1 MAHDPNERALDGL
14 RALEQRNG
22 AAAPP
27 SDGSPG
33 RELAASVVVPGA
45 ATLRRRPVVAVVLL
59 LLGVVLPIALALWA
73 LKRRGD
79 PVGLAVDSRF
89 LGAVAVVGIAVI
101 VARLAAVGEVAY
113 QYRSA
118 PAIAPKTGVA
128 TVVTMA
134 LAFPVLYV
142 ASTAN
147 DTRNAVAAV
156 FDDDGDDEPLF
167 VPDPDQQAPV
177 DESVDDAADVS
188 SDEPGTGTDTSPG
201 DSVDPEQPIDP
212 SAITNVLLLGGDAGP
227 GRFGMRTDSMILV
240 SIHQATGRTALVSI
254 PRNLVRLRFPPGSPM
269 AERFPDGFN
278 EYQSLTNAVFT
289 YVTGQPELMEHYGES
304 GLDPRA
310 IALSEGIGYS
320 LDVRL
325 DDYALVNMQGFTG
338 IIDAV
343 GGVTLDLSDSVPLP
357 PSLPGEHPLPSSIGP
372 GAVEMDGATAIAYVR
387 SRSADS
393 DYQRMGRQ
401 RQLLA
406 ALGSQVS
413 ATEAISGFGS
423 VTGALADSMR
433 TSMSAGGFTSLLD
446 RLGDDA
452 AIGESVGLVPPLVTP
467 GNPDYAQ
474 IRTIID
480 AVERFVVTGEPSG
493 YAA

>member
-1 MAHDPNERALDGL
+1 
-14 RALEQRNG
+14 
-22 AAAPP
+22 
-27 SDGSPG
+27 
-33 RELAASVVVPGA
+33 
-45 ATLRRRPVVAVVLL
+45 
-59 LLGVVLPIALALWA
+59 
-73 LKRRGD
+73 
-79 PVGLAVDSRF
+79 
-89 LGAVAVVGIAVI
+89 
-101 VARLAAVGEVAY
+101 
-113 QYRSA
+113 
-118 PAIAPKTGVA
+118 
-128 TVVTMA
+128 
-134 LAFPVLYV
+134 
-142 ASTAN
+142 
-147 DTRNAVAAV
+147 
-156 FDDDGDDEPLF
+156 
-167 VPDPDQQAPV
+167 
-177 DESVDDAADVS
+177 
-188 SDEPGTGTDTSPG
+188 
-201 DSVDPEQPIDP
+201 
-212 SAITNVLLLGGDAGP
+212 
-227 GRFGMRTDSMILV
+227 LV
-240 SIHQATGRTALVSI
+240 SV
-254 PRNLVRLRFPPGSPM
+254 PRNLTGLQFPPGSPLA
-269 AERFPDGFN
+269 AEYPNGFDD
-278 EYQSLTNAVFT
+278 LANAVFPHVST
-289 YVTGQPELMEHYGES
+289 SPELMEYYGKDGRQPE
-304 GLDPRA
+304 A
-310 IALSEGIGYS
+310 VALSEAIGYS
-320 LDVRL
+320 LDVDI

>member
-1 MAHDPNERALDGL
+1 MASPTDAPALDRL
-14 RALEQRNG
+14 RRFEQSDRPMPRPD
-22 AAAPP
+22 APE
-27 SDGSPG
+27 GSPG
-33 RELAASVVVPGA
+33 VQMATSIVLPGLPTIRRVP
-45 ATLRRRPVVAVVLL
+45 
-59 LLGVVLPIALALWA
+59 LLGVLLFAIGVAVPIVLGAWVFAERDDIVSLALE
-73 LKRRGD
+73 
-79 PVGLAVDSRF
+79 PRF
-89 LGAVAVVGIAVI
+89 LTAVTVVGCASVLTRLLAIA
-101 VARLAAVGEVAY
+101 EVAHAF
-113 QYRSA
+113 RRTSG
-118 PAIAPKTGVA
+118 IAGRTVVA
-128 TVVTMA
+128 TLIVLAMA
-134 LAFPVLYV
+134 VPVLLFSMRANQARTMV
-142 ASTAN
+142 AS
-147 DTRNAVAAV
+147 V
-156 FDDDGDDEPLF
+156 FGDGGPALY
-167 VPDPDQQAPV
+167 VPQQQV
-177 DESVDDAADVS
+177 
-188 SDEPGTGTDTSPG
+188 
-201 DSVDPEQPIDP
+201 VDP
-212 SAITNVLLLGGDAGP
+212 ATVTNILLLGGDAGP
-227 GRFGMRTDSMILV
+227 GRWGLRTDTVILV
-240 SIHQATGRTALVSI
+240 SINDATGRTALVSV
-254 PRNLVRLRFPPGSPM
+254 PRNLRRLQFPPGSPL
-269 AERFPDGFN
+269 AADYPNGFDD
-278 EYQSLTNAVFT
+278 LANAVFPHVST
-289 YVTGQPELMEHYGES
+289 SPELMEYYGKDGRQPE
-304 GLDPRA
+304 A
-310 IALSEGIGYS
+310 VALSEAIGYS
-320 LDVRL
+320 LDVNI